1 MQKVNAPN
9 HDRIKKVL
17 KMAMAARDGLCTCFY
32 LPLRKTQMA
41 DVAMVDV
48 GIMSGPGIGAH
59 FDARLVHSTPSN
71 DGRCVTS
78 ASTSPASSGRRGI
91 KSHLYFPYI

>member
-1 MQKVNAPN
+1 MQKVNALN
-9 HDRIKKVL
+9 HDRIKTIL

-32 LPLRKTQMA
+32 LPLRQTQMA

-48 GIMSGPGIGAH
+48 GIMSGPGIG
-59 FDARLVHSTPSN
+59 ARLVHSTPSN